1 MKHFHRCFLFWTF
14 VPSAEGPERFV
25 PRRAA
30 MQIEYEDQ
38 NISEFI
44 SACTKRFCPWC
55 GAPVMENRTGR
66 KKKFCSDKCRWAF
79 WKFETRH
86 KDKKLELEAMVHE
99 NR

>member
-1 MKHFHRCFLFWTF
+1 
-14 VPSAEGPERFV
+14 
-25 PRRAA
+25 
-30 MQIEYEDQ
+30 MQNEFDELDL
-38 NISEFI
+38 SEFLG
-44 SACTKRFCPWC
+44 SCAKQFCPWC
-55 GAPVMENRTGR
+55 GVPVAANQMGR